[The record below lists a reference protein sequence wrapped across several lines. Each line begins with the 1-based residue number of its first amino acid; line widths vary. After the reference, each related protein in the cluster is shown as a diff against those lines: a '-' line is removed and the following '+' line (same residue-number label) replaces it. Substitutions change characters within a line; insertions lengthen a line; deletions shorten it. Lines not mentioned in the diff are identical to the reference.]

1 MDKTLKVLI
10 VAGESAPFIKSGG
23 LGDVVGSLPK
33 ALRAKGV
40 DVRVVIPRHRAIKND
55 TMYGVEFVGEF
66 DVHLQWRKQPAKILV
81 KNGDVPV
88 YFIEND
94 YYFGRGGLYGYD
106 DDNDML
112 DEQEPH
118 FVQTSWYEGINDYNV
133 EKAIEILNN

>member
-1 MDKTLKVLI
+1 MDKALKVLI

-40 DVRVVIPRHRAIKND
+40 DVRVVIPRHRAIKNE

-66 DVHLQWRKQPAKILV
+66 DVHLQWRKQPAKVLV
-81 KNGDVPV
+81 KKGDVPV

-94 YYFGRGGLYGYD
+94 YYFGRGGLYGYND
-106 DDNDML
+106 DEPDNSGQDSGRWWKS
-112 DEQEPH
+112 DRPE
-118 FVQTSWYEGINDYNV
+118 W
-133 EKAIEILNN
+133 